1 MTHLVT
7 DNCIG
12 CKHTDCVEVCP
23 VDCFYE
29 GANFLAIN
37 PSECIDCALCIPECP
52 VDAIITDDNE
62 DYDVPFWLELNARLS
77 AQWPNI
83 TIPKAPLDYDD
94 EWLNK
99 DNKIDLLIE
108 SEN

>member
-1 MTHLVT
+1 
-7 DNCIG
+7 
-12 CKHTDCVEVCP
+12 

-99 DNKIDLLIE
+99 NNKIDHLIE

>member
-1 MTHLVT
+1 
-7 DNCIG
+7 
-12 CKHTDCVEVCP
+12 

-83 TIPKAPLDYDD
+83 TIPKAQLDYDD
-94 EWLNK
+94 EWLNE
-99 DNKIDLLIE
+99 DNKIDHLIE

>member
-1 MTHLVT
+1 M
-7 DNCIG
+7 
-12 CKHTDCVEVCP
+12 
-23 VDCFYE
+23 DCFYE

-99 DNKIDLLIE
+99 DNKIDYLIE

>member
-1 MTHLVT
+1 
-7 DNCIG
+7 
-12 CKHTDCVEVCP
+12 
-23 VDCFYE
+23 
-29 GANFLAIN
+29 
-37 PSECIDCALCIPECP
+37 LCIPECP

-99 DNKIDLLIE
+99 DNKIDHLIE

>member
-1 MTHLVT
+1 
-7 DNCIG
+7 
-12 CKHTDCVEVCP
+12 

-99 DNKIDLLIE
+99 DNKIDHLIE

>member
-1 MTHLVT
+1 
-7 DNCIG
+7 
-12 CKHTDCVEVCP
+12 VEVCP

-99 DNKIDLLIE
+99 DNKIDHLIE